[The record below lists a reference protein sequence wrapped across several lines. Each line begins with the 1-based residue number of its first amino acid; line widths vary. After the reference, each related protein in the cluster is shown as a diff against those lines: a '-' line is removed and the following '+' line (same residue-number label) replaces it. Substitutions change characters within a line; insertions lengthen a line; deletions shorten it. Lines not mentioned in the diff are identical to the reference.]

1 MGTIKRNGDSK
12 LKQTLLTPASQD
24 NGIKINV
31 FVVLVV
37 VLESLF
43 AAFFLT
49 KKNITFWHII
59 FGCNNTSSAEMYS
72 SDFST
77 EINVY

>member
-31 FVVLVV
+31 FVV
-37 VLESLF
+37 ESLF

>member
-1 MGTIKRNGDSK
+1 MGTIKRNGDSE
-12 LKQTLLTPASQD
+12 LKQTLLTPASHD

-31 FVVLVV
+31 FVVFV

-49 KKNITFWHII
+49 EKNITL
-59 FGCNNTSSAEMYS
+59 
-72 SDFST
+72 
-77 EINVY
+77 

>member
-1 MGTIKRNGDSK
+1 MGTIKRNGNSK

-31 FVVLVV
+31 FVIFVV

-49 KKNITFWHII
+49 EENITF
-59 FGCNNTSSAEMYS
+59 
-72 SDFST
+72 
-77 EINVY
+77 